1 MRKLAFALAPVV
13 LVAVLVPGTSRAGGC
28 GCVPISL
35 PVGEQFRSH
44 QPGAL
49 RFGYSM
55 IYSDTDHYFIGTE
68 RQDGPGQ
75 TEQTVAPSTK
85 GLDNTFSLV
94 YDAPHSLS
102 LGVEVP
108 IVHTEQAR
116 EFGGVKG
123 NMEAG
128 GLGDVRV
135 VGNWWIRNDPYG
147 TAMHVGAG
155 LRLPTGDSD
164 KTFRAQ
170 NGSEVTQDLAA
181 QAGTGNLAGIVEFGG
196 STYFK
201 QRWGFA
207 FSTRYT
213 FAPSNT
219 TVANFRNQL
228 SGTGWEENSDA
239 DQVTGR
245 LSIATPLSTGYGA
258 LSRIAARANVD
269 LAWIPFD
276 DLFGESDGFRRAGV
290 IAAVGPGLS
299 FTPTPAV
306 TLSADVPLTV
316 YRDVQRNG
324 GNVQEWTLMIG
335 ATYNGIS
342 LGR

>member
-1 MRKLAFALAPVV
+1 MRRLMFALVALTAGVV
-13 LVAVLVPGTSRAGGC
+13 PATSQAGGC

-35 PVGEQFRSH
+35 PAGDQFQSH
-44 QPGAL
+44 RPGAL
-49 RFGYSM
+49 RLGYSM
-55 IYSDTDHYFIGTE
+55 MYSDTDHYFIGTE

-75 TEQTVAPSTK
+75 TEETVAPSTL
-85 GLDNTFSLV
+85 GWDNTLSIA
-94 YDAPHSLS
+94 YDTAHSLS
-102 LGVEVP
+102 FGIEVP

-123 NMEAG
+123 SMDAS

-135 VGNWWIRNDPYG
+135 LGNWWIKNDPYG

-155 LRLPTGDSD
+155 VRLPTGASD
-164 KTFRAQ
+164 KGFRAQ
-170 NGSEVTQDLAA
+170 NGTEVTQDLAA

-196 STYFK
+196 STFFK

-219 TVANFRNQL
+219 TVENFRNQL
-228 SGTGWEENSDA
+228 VGSGWEMNSDA

-245 LSIATPLSTGYGA
+245 VSLATPFSTGLGA
-258 LSRIAARANVD
+258 WSRLSGRANLD

-290 IAAVGPGLS
+290 IFAAGPGLAY
-299 FTPTPAV
+299 TPTAPV
-306 TLSADVPLTV
+306 TLSVDVPLTL

-335 ATYNGIS
+335 ASYNGLS
-342 LGR
+342 L